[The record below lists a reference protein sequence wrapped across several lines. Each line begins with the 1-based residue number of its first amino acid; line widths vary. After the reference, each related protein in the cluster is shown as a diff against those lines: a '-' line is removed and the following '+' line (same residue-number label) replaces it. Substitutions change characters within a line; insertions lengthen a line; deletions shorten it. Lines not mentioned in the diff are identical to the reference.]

1 MRTNLRFTLPLM
13 LLMFLS
19 SSLAA
24 GDWPQILGPNRDGVA
39 GGEKLLLKW
48 PDQGPA
54 SNWTHTLGDGFGGV
68 AVAGTSVIAYHR
80 INDKDHV
87 ECIDAVTGKTR
98 WRTSY
103 NANYRGGANPDLGP
117 RCVPLIHQG
126 HVYTFSA
133 DGDLH
138 CLALKDGARVWSRET
153 YGDFDGDEGYFGAA
167 ATPIVAGGNLLV
179 NIGGKDNAGL
189 VAFNLLTGKTRWQAT
204 AEAASYSSPTLA
216 TLGGRQHAVFVTRLN
231 VIAVD
236 PENGKTAFQF
246 PFGRRGPTVNAA
258 TPLIIGDHLFVT
270 ASYQIG
276 ARMVKLPATG
286 SKVTEVWAN
295 DETLSSQYST
305 GVHHQGHIYGFHG
318 REDIGRASLRCV
330 EVRSGKV
337 AWSQDDLAVGHIVR
351 SKDLLLILSVEGT
364 LTLVKASSE
373 SYQKLAEAQ
382 ATRGTTR
389 ALPALSN
396 GRLLV
401 RTSSSQANQ
410 LICLQV
416 GE

>member
-13 LLMFLS
+13 LLMLLS

-39 GGEKLLLKW
+39 SGEKLLLKW

-54 SNWTHTLGDGFGGV
+54 SNWTHALGDGFGGV

-80 INDKDHV
+80 IEDKDHV
-87 ECIDAVTGKTR
+87 ECIDAVSGKTR

-103 NANYRGGANPDLGP
+103 NANYRGGVNPDLGP
-117 RCVPLIHQG
+117 RCVPLIQQG
-126 HVYTFSA
+126 LVYVFSA

-138 CLALKDGARVWSRET
+138 CLALKDGAKVWTRET
-153 YGDFDGDEGYFGAA
+153 YGDFDGDEGYFGAGR
-167 ATPIVAGGNLLV
+167 TPIAAAGNIVV
-179 NIGGKDNAGL
+179 NVGGRKNGGL
-189 VAFNLLTGKTRWQAT
+189 VAFDAKSGKTSWQGT
-204 AEAASYSSPTLA
+204 MEKASYSSPALAKIGDKQHVVFITRMSTL
-216 TLGGRQHAVFVTRLN
+216 
-231 VIAVD
+231 AVD
-236 PENGKTAFQF
+236 PTNGKIAFQF
-246 PFGRRGPTVNAA
+246 PFGQTGPTVNAA
-258 TPLIIGDHLFVT
+258 TPLIIGDLLFVT
-270 ASYQIG
+270 ASYRIG

-373 SYQKLAEAQ
+373 GYQKLAEAQ
-382 ATRGTTR
+382 VTRGTTR